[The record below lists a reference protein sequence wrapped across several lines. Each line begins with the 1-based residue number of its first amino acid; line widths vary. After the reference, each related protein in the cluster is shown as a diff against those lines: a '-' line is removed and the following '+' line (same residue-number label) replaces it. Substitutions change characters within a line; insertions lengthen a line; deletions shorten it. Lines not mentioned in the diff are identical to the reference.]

1 MGNQHHHHDPL
12 NFAVLLIVTIIATV
26 PAPCCCQ
33 TEGQAVAAAAT
44 AATPSANSPDAERR
58 CVYSFAVA
66 SAPDVRCAAAP
77 DSAEL
82 AGILRRLS
90 RLESAVI
97 GRVRPDDHDGSH
109 GERDGE
115 RDREREDRE
124 RDREDRER
132 DRHRD
137 ARGERREFQ
146 RESLQNDRDRM
157 QRDRDVMQNQ
167 MERMQRDSESL
178 QKDRDRLHADKLQ
191 LARENAE
198 LEKRVV
204 VLTAEAA
211 LLRAKSNLRRGPDTH
226 VTTVLQRMGY
236 EEARAGH
243 LKVQPFAAHATGASE
258 PWVWAVEPTAVP
270 DFIQQGAQD
279 RQSGQMENSGCG
291 VVVGVSEPET
301 RRTAEGLDGKYGA
314 WMRDPR
320 PVEPFRPGLVWAL
333 FTVGSNV
340 RQLFEYE
347 DDEGFRKGYPRKV
360 YALPYAVASTG
371 AVVLSNCLYY
381 QRRNSRRLLRYDM
394 TAETVLAERDLEG
407 AGYHGH
413 YPYSWGGY
421 TDIDL
426 AVDEEGLWAIYST
439 AADRGEIVLASL
451 DPQSL
456 KVTRRFEVRGVRKSS
471 VANAFVACG
480 RLYTLSSYAQ
490 RRSALNHVF
499 DTRTRSLA
507 SIAVPFT
514 NRYQYLAMLAYN
526 PSERRLYAWDNYN
539 MVTYN
544 LTFA

>member
-33 TEGQAVAAAAT
+33 TEGQAVAAA

-167 MERMQRDSESL
+167 MERMQRDSETL

-226 VTTVLQRMGY
+226 VTTGEGL
-236 EEARAGH
+236 
-243 LKVQPFAAHATGASE
+243 HAPSRLLHPHA
-258 PWVWAVEPTAVP
+258 PP
-270 DFIQQGAQD
+270 
-279 RQSGQMENSGCG
+279 GCG